1 MNSGQSPPVLRFWRN
16 CPSVEMNRE
25 NQAGNAAIIAGFFN
39 ESGSRFCHREEGWFG
54 LKGKLGLFAALPRDN
69 DLSVSYLVACFDGR
83 ADYS

>member
-39 ESGSRFCHREEGWFG
+39 ESGSRFCHRVEGWFG
-54 LKGKLGLFAALPRDN
+54 LKGN
-69 DLSVSYLVACFDGR
+69 LVIRSPAP
-83 ADYS
+83 